1 MILGNLSNGNNV
13 TFNNY
18 SFVPNLFPTTLS
30 NDKTDIYFGIDGNL
44 HYPSASNFMLFGT
57 RAYLKFPQGAS
68 AKIAFNEDVVS
79 HIITT
84 PDNGIN
90 AIHTIYNLNGQ
101 RMTKSMSSLPKG
113 IYIINGTKKIVK

>member
-1 MILGNLSNGNNV
+1 
-13 TFNNY
+13 
-18 SFVPNLFPTTLS
+18 
-30 NDKTDIYFGIDGNL
+30 
-44 HYPSASNFMLFGT
+44 MLFGT

-90 AIHTIYNLNGQ
+90 TIHTIYNLNGQ